1 MNSKHVVFSIA
12 LGLAFA
18 GCTAAVAPKVDA
30 VAKCYEIRDAYC
42 NRGQTCN
49 MASAEPDSGFIA
61 NCRAMY
67 SDKTDCSQYTEVI
80 GMPENCLDEVNSTP
94 CSLFDPIKGIPLPL
108 SCKAKNLFY

>member
-1 MNSKHVVFSIA
+1 MGPIGECGEP
-12 LGLAFA
+12 LERIQ
-18 GCTAAVAPKVDA
+18 VARISEQRL
-30 VAKCYEIRDAYC
+30 EI
-42 NRGQTCN
+42 
-49 MASAEPDSGFIA
+49 ASAEPDSGFIA